1 MRVVPN
7 NSSHAETQYNS
18 AAAADQALLNTAAS
32 TTNVDQPLLNNSDSA
47 ANSEVL
53 ILPTVTVEKQ
63 QQQQPIVELSAEPIS
78 AEQVVF
84 TNGSA
89 HVPVSAD
96 SKRGNLSKQLSPL
109 SAVETSRMDSDK
121 VPKVQINGVESLL
134 KNIAAE
140 PSSARSAILAL
151 KASKLSKKQNSTTP
165 EHQTNLESLLKPPKQ
180 LKNGVESSTTGAT
193 ILALKASRPAPNI
206 EAEVLTLKKDS
217 AEAIQTS
224 TESGPLVEACCVCC
238 KESDLTLCPH
248 CKIIYYCGDVHR
260 DIHRPDNI
268 CFPFIVRSSQKAAG
282 R

>member
-1 MRVVPN
+1 MRVVPNN
-7 NSSHAETQYNS
+7 NSSHAETQCDNS
-18 AAAADQALLNTAAS
+18 AVAADQALLNTAAS
-32 TTNVDQPLLNNSDSA
+32 STDVDQLLLDNSDSA

-63 QQQQPIVELSAEPIS
+63 QQQPTVELSAEPIS
-78 AEQVVF
+78 PEQVVF

-89 HVPVSAD
+89 HVPLLAESE
-96 SKRGNLSKQLSPL
+96 RGNLSKQLSLPTV
-109 SAVETSRMDSDK
+109 VETSRMDSEK

-151 KASKLSKKQNSTTP
+151 KASKLSKKHNSEI

-193 ILALKASRPAPNI
+193 ILALKASRPAPNV
-206 EAEVLTLKKDS
+206 EAEVLVKKDS

>member
-1 MRVVPN
+1 MRVVEN
-7 NSSHAETQYNS
+7 NSSHAETQCDNS

-53 ILPTVTVEKQ
+53 ILPPT
-63 QQQQPIVELSAEPIS
+63 VELSAEPIS

-96 SKRGNLSKQLSPL
+96 SERGNLSKQLSL
-109 SAVETSRMDSDK
+109 SAVETSRMDSEK

-151 KASKLSKKQNSTTP
+151 KASKLSKKHNSEI

-238 KESDLTLCPH
+238 KESNLTLCPH

-268 CFPFIVRSSQKAAG
+268 CFPFIVKSSQKAAG

>member
-7 NSSHAETQYNS
+7 NSSHAENQCDNS
-18 AAAADQALLNTAAS
+18 VAADQALLNTAAS
-32 TTNVDQPLLNNSDSA
+32 STDVDQPLLNNSDSA
-47 ANSEVL
+47 VNSEVL
-53 ILPTVTVEKQ
+53 ILPTVTVEKQQ

-89 HVPVSAD
+89 HVPVPAD

-109 SAVETSRMDSDK
+109 SAVETSRMDSEK

-151 KASKLSKKQNSTTP
+151 KASKLSKKHNSEI

>member
-7 NSSHAETQYNS
+7 NSSSNAETQYNS
-18 AAAADQALLNTAAS
+18 AVAADQALLNTAAS
-32 TTNVDQPLLNNSDSA
+32 STDVDQLLLDNSDSA

-53 ILPTVTVEKQ
+53 ILPPT
-63 QQQQPIVELSAEPIS
+63 VELSAEPIS

-89 HVPVSAD
+89 HVPVLAD
-96 SKRGNLSKQLSPL
+96 SERGNLSKQLSPL
-109 SAVETSRMDSDK
+109 PAVVETSRMDSEK

-151 KASKLSKKQNSTTP
+151 KASKLSKKHNSEI

-206 EAEVLTLKKDS
+206 EAEVLVKKDS

-238 KESDLTLCPH
+238 KESGLTLCPH

>member
-18 AAAADQALLNTAAS
+18 AVAADQALLNTAAS
-32 TTNVDQPLLNNSDSA
+32 STDVDQLLLDNSDSA

-63 QQQQPIVELSAEPIS
+63 QQQQPTVELSAEPIS

-89 HVPVSAD
+89 HVPLLAESE
-96 SKRGNLSKQLSPL
+96 RGNLSKQLSPL
-109 SAVETSRMDSDK
+109 PAVVETSRMDSEK

-151 KASKLSKKQNSTTP
+151 KASKLSKKHNSEI

-193 ILALKASRPAPNI
+193 ILALKASRPAPNV
-206 EAEVLTLKKDS
+206 EAEVLVKKDS

>member
-7 NSSHAETQYNS
+7 NSSHAETQCDNS

-63 QQQQPIVELSAEPIS
+63 QQQPTVELSAEPIS

-96 SKRGNLSKQLSPL
+96 SERGNLSKQLSL
-109 SAVETSRMDSDK
+109 SAVETSRMDSEK

>member
-1 MRVVPN
+1 MRVVPD

-18 AAAADQALLNTAAS
+18 AAADQALLNTAAATS
-32 TTNVDQPLLNNSDSA
+32 TNVDQPLLDNSDSA

-53 ILPTVTVEKQ
+53 ILPTA
-63 QQQQPIVELSAEPIS
+63 ELSAEPTS

-96 SKRGNLSKQLSPL
+96 SERGNLTKQLSLP
-109 SAVETSRMDSDK
+109 AVETSRMDSEK

-151 KASKLSKKQNSTTP
+151 KASKLSKKNNLEV

-193 ILALKASRPAPNI
+193 ILALKASRPAPSI
-206 EAEVLTLKKDS
+206 EAEVLSKKVL

>member
-18 AAAADQALLNTAAS
+18 AATADQALLNTATSS
-32 TTNVDQPLLNNSDSA
+32 TDVDQPLLDNSSDSA

-53 ILPTVTVEKQ
+53 ILPPT
-63 QQQQPIVELSAEPIS
+63 VELSAEPIS

-84 TNGSA
+84 NNGSA

-96 SKRGNLSKQLSPL
+96 SERGNLTKQLSLPT
-109 SAVETSRMDSDK
+109 AVETSRMDSDK

-151 KASKLSKKQNSTTP
+151 KASKLSKKHNSEI

-206 EAEVLTLKKDS
+206 EAEVLKDS

-238 KESDLTLCPH
+238 KESGLTLCPH

-268 CFPFIVRSSQKAAG
+268 CFPFIVKSSQKAAG

>member
-18 AAAADQALLNTAAS
+18 AVAADQALLNTAAS
-32 TTNVDQPLLNNSDSA
+32 STDVDQLLLDNSDSA

-53 ILPTVTVEKQ
+53 ILPTVEKQ
-63 QQQQPIVELSAEPIS
+63 QQQPTVELSAEPIS

-89 HVPVSAD
+89 HVPLLAESE
-96 SKRGNLSKQLSPL
+96 RGNLSKQLSPL
-109 SAVETSRMDSDK
+109 PAVVETSRMDSEK

-151 KASKLSKKQNSTTP
+151 KASKLSKKHNSEI

-206 EAEVLTLKKDS
+206 EAEVLVKKDS

>member
-18 AAAADQALLNTAAS
+18 ASTADQALLNTAAS
-32 TTNVDQPLLNNSDSA
+32 STDVDQPLLDNSSDSA

-53 ILPTVTVEKQ
+53 ILPTV
-63 QQQQPIVELSAEPIS
+63 ELSAETTS

-96 SKRGNLSKQLSPL
+96 SERGNLTKQLSLPT
-109 SAVETSRMDSDK
+109 AVETSRMDSEK

>member
-7 NSSHAETQYNS
+7 NSSSHAETQYNS
-18 AAAADQALLNTAAS
+18 AVAADQALLNTAAS
-32 TTNVDQPLLNNSDSA
+32 STDVDQLLLDNSDSA

-63 QQQQPIVELSAEPIS
+63 QQQPTVELSAEPIS

-89 HVPVSAD
+89 HVPVLAD
-96 SKRGNLSKQLSPL
+96 SERGNLSKQLSPL
-109 SAVETSRMDSDK
+109 PAVVETSRMDSEK

-151 KASKLSKKQNSTTP
+151 KASKLSKKHNSEI

-206 EAEVLTLKKDS
+206 EAEVLVKKDS

>member
-1 MRVVPN
+1 MRVVEN
-7 NSSHAETQYNS
+7 NSSHAETQCDNS

-32 TTNVDQPLLNNSDSA
+32 TTNVDQPLLNSSDSA

-53 ILPTVTVEKQ
+53 ILPTVTVEK
-63 QQQQPIVELSAEPIS
+63 QQQPIVELSAEPIS

-96 SKRGNLSKQLSPL
+96 SERGNLTKQLSLPT
-109 SAVETSRMDSDK
+109 AVETSRMDSDK

-151 KASKLSKKQNSTTP
+151 KASKLSKKHNSEI

-206 EAEVLTLKKDS
+206 EAEVLTKKDS

-238 KESDLTLCPH
+238 KESNLTLCPH

-268 CFPFIVRSSQKAAG
+268 CFPFIVKSSQKAAG

>member
-18 AAAADQALLNTAAS
+18 AVAADQALLNNTAAS
-32 TTNVDQPLLNNSDSA
+32 STDVDQLLLDNSDSA

-63 QQQQPIVELSAEPIS
+63 QQQQPTVELSAEPIS
-78 AEQVVF
+78 PEQVVF

-89 HVPVSAD
+89 HVPLLAESE
-96 SKRGNLSKQLSPL
+96 RGNLSKQLSLPTV
-109 SAVETSRMDSDK
+109 VETSRMDSEK

-151 KASKLSKKQNSTTP
+151 KASKLSKKHNSEI

-206 EAEVLTLKKDS
+206 EAAEVLVKKDS

>member
-1 MRVVPN
+1 MRVVP
-7 NSSHAETQYNS
+7 NSSHAETQCDNS
-18 AAAADQALLNTAAS
+18 AAADQALLNTAAS

-109 SAVETSRMDSDK
+109 SAVETSRMDSEK

>member
-1 MRVVPN
+1 V
-7 NSSHAETQYNS
+7 
-18 AAAADQALLNTAAS
+18 TA
-32 TTNVDQPLLNNSDSA
+32 
-47 ANSEVL
+47 
-53 ILPTVTVEKQ
+53 EKQ
-63 QQQQPIVELSAEPIS
+63 QQQPTVELSAEPIS

-89 HVPVSAD
+89 HVPMSAD
-96 SKRGNLSKQLSPL
+96 SERGNLSKQLSPL
-109 SAVETSRMDSDK
+109 PAVVETSRMDSEK

-151 KASKLSKKQNSTTP
+151 KASKLSKKHNSEI

-206 EAEVLTLKKDS
+206 EAAEVLVKKDS

>member
-18 AAAADQALLNTAAS
+18 AVAADQALLNNTAAS
-32 TTNVDQPLLNNSDSA
+32 STDVDQLLLDNSDSA

-63 QQQQPIVELSAEPIS
+63 QQQQPTVELSAEPIS

-89 HVPVSAD
+89 HVPLLAESE
-96 SKRGNLSKQLSPL
+96 RGNLSKQLSLPTV
-109 SAVETSRMDSDK
+109 VETSRMDSEK

-151 KASKLSKKQNSTTP
+151 KASKLSKKHNSEI

-193 ILALKASRPAPNI
+193 ILALKASRPAPNV
-206 EAEVLTLKKDS
+206 EAEVLVKKDS

>member
-7 NSSHAETQYNS
+7 NSSHAEYNS
-18 AAAADQALLNTAAS
+18 AATADQALLNTAAS
-32 TTNVDQPLLNNSDSA
+32 STDVDQPLLDNSSDSA

-53 ILPTVTVEKQ
+53 ILP
-63 QQQQPIVELSAEPIS
+63 PIVELSAEPIS

-89 HVPVSAD
+89 HVSAD
-96 SKRGNLSKQLSPL
+96 SERGNLTKQLSLPT
-109 SAVETSRMDSDK
+109 AVETSRMDSEK

-151 KASKLSKKQNSTTP
+151 KASKLSKKHNSEI
-165 EHQTNLESLLKPPKQ
+165 EHQTNLESLLKPTKQ

-206 EAEVLTLKKDS
+206 EAEVLKDS

-238 KESDLTLCPH
+238 KESGLTLCPH

-268 CFPFIVRSSQKAAG
+268 CFPFIVKSSQKAAG